1 MALTPDAPNEAFLR
15 EVDENLRR
23 EQFETFAK
31 RYGKWLIAAVVLFLV
46 AVGAYLYWQNKQQE
60 KSATQSE
67 ELTAVFEQIANGNSE
82 AAKKR
87 LEPLADSGNDVVK
100 ASALMT
106 QAAIALGNNDRSTA
120 LSKYRAVA
128 ADSGLPQP
136 YRDAALIRAT
146 GLEFDSIKP
155 QEVISRMEPLAKP
168 GNPWFGSAGEM
179 TALAYLKLGQKDKA
193 GRLFASMATD
203 PQVPD
208 TIRNRAQQIAG
219 TLGIDVSAAPAQAG
233 QPGTSE

>member
-31 RYGKWLIAAVVLFLV
+31 RYGKWLIAAVVIFLV
-46 AVGAYLYWQNKQQE
+46 AVAAYLYWQDQQQK
-60 KSATQSE
+60 KSEAQSE
-67 ELTAVFEQIANGNSE
+67 ELTAVFQQIGNGNSD

-87 LEPLADSGNDVVK
+87 LEPLAQSGNDVVK

-106 QAAIALGNNDRSTA
+106 QAAIALGNSDRTTA
-120 LSKYRAVA
+120 LSKYHAVA
-128 ADSGLPQP
+128 GDSGLPQP

-146 GLEFDSIKP
+146 SLEFDSMKP
-155 QEVISRMEPLAKP
+155 QDVIARMEPLAKP

-179 TALAYLKLGQKDKA
+179 TAMAYLKMGQKDKA

-233 QPGTSE
+233 QPGTNE

>member
-1 MALTPDAPNEAFLR
+1 
-15 EVDENLRR
+15 
-23 EQFETFAK
+23 
-31 RYGKWLIAAVVLFLV
+31 
-46 AVGAYLYWQNKQQE
+46 
-60 KSATQSE
+60 
-67 ELTAVFEQIANGNSE
+67 
-82 AAKKR
+82 
-87 LEPLADSGNDVVK
+87 
-100 ASALMT
+100 MT